1 MMTFGNKFFYNSSY
15 ILYGIGVLLLILVLF
30 LGKPVNNSR
39 CWFQLG
45 PFAFQPSEFM
55 KVILILVIARVIN
68 DFNDQYQSPT
78 IEQEFKLILKVMVIT
93 LVPSIL
99 TFIEP
104 DTGAVI
110 IYLFIMTLMLFV
122 SGIRKRWFIIALII
136 LLVGGSIFLGLFF
149 FQKDFFIKIFGTSF
163 FYRMDR
169 IINWSSGSGMQLEN
183 SLIAIG
189 SGGMFGH
196 GFNNIPLYF
205 PEPQTDFI
213 FTSFTSMYGF
223 VGATLLIILII
234 FFDLNLINTSKK
246 ANDKCNKYAMA
257 GILGIL
263 IYQQVQNIGMTIGLL
278 PITGITLPFISYGG
292 SSLLSYMILVGLIID
307 AKKKRF
313 INVLFLFMQHCQ

>member
-122 SGIRKRWFIIALII
+122 SEKD
-136 LLVGGSIFLGLFF
+136 GL
-149 FQKDFFIKIFGTSF
+149 
-163 FYRMDR
+163 
-169 IINWSSGSGMQLEN
+169 
-183 SLIAIG
+183 
-189 SGGMFGH
+189 
-196 GFNNIPLYF
+196 
-205 PEPQTDFI
+205 
-213 FTSFTSMYGF
+213 
-223 VGATLLIILII
+223 
-234 FFDLNLINTSKK
+234 
-246 ANDKCNKYAMA
+246 
-257 GILGIL
+257 
-263 IYQQVQNIGMTIGLL
+263 
-278 PITGITLPFISYGG
+278 
-292 SSLLSYMILVGLIID
+292 
-307 AKKKRF
+307 
-313 INVLFLFMQHCQ
+313 